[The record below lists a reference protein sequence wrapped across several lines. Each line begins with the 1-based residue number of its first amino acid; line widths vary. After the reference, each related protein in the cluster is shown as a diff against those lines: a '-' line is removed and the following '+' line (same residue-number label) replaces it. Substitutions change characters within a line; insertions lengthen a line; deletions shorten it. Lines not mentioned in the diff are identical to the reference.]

1 MYGLA
6 AAPLTKADGQ
16 NIGAFRMKGF
26 QHILEIKN
34 PYWSRV
40 SNKELL
46 ERANVKLN
54 GEFDNKE
61 LRRLST
67 RLIEIQLEG
76 KKRGPDID

>member
-1 MYGLA
+1 
-6 AAPLTKADGQ
+6 
-16 NIGAFRMKGF
+16 MKGF

-67 RLIEIQLEG
+67 RLIEIQLALYARIIRSGEDDPV
-76 KKRGPDID
+76 KKIPITEQGERV